1 MIQSNSFDDY
11 VRQYN
16 IKILNH
22 FDPELQL
29 INAKRVIKN
38 KAKDLF
44 GYEEEINSFLR
55 IRNKNRKINNDK
67 SMHKIFH
74 SIAKI
79 IVNDSDIGKNSD
91 L

>member
-29 INAKRVIKN
+29 INAKWVIKN
-38 KAKDLF
+38 KVKDLF
-44 GYEEEINSFLR
+44 GYEEEIN
-55 IRNKNRKINNDK
+55 
-67 SMHKIFH
+67 
-74 SIAKI
+74 
-79 IVNDSDIGKNSD
+79 IVF
-91 L
+91 

>member
-1 MIQSNSFDDY
+1 MMIQSNSFDDY

-44 GYEEEINSFLR
+44 GYEEEIN
-55 IRNKNRKINNDK
+55 
-67 SMHKIFH
+67 
-74 SIAKI
+74 
-79 IVNDSDIGKNSD
+79 IVF
-91 L
+91 